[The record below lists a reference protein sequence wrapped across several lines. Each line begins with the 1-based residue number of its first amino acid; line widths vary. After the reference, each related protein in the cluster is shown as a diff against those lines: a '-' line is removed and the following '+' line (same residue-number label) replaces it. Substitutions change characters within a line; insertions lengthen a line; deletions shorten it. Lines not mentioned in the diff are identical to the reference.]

1 MELRGTEET
10 TEIVL
15 ERMENSLGS
24 LEQMSFDAINITDKL
39 VNGID
44 EIMQCTD
51 ELADCQDADRERILK
66 RIRELLEALLNTAF
80 SVNNV
85 SHELE
90 KETVYQRDTLENI
103 RQIVEFLYAMSD
115 V

>member
-24 LEQMSFDAINITDKL
+24 LEQMSFDAINITDTL

-51 ELADCQDADRERILK
+51 ELANCQDTERERMLE
-66 RIRELLEALLNTAF
+66 RIRKLLDALLATAF
-80 SVNNV
+80 SVN
-85 SHELE
+85 
-90 KETVYQRDTLENI
+90 KK
-103 RQIVEFLYAMSD
+103 
-115 V
+115 

>member
-15 ERMENSLGS
+15 ERMEKSLVS
-24 LEQMSFDAINITDKL
+24 LEQMSFDSINITDKL

-44 EIMQCTD
+44 EIMQCIG
-51 ELADCQDADRERILK
+51 ELADCPDNDRASILEI
-66 RIRELLEALLNTAF
+66 IRKLLDKLLDTAF
-80 SVNNV
+80 LVNNV

-90 KETVYQRDTLENI
+90 RETVYQRDTLENI
-103 RQIVEFLYAMSD
+103 KQIVEFLYAMSE

>member
-1 MELRGTEET
+1 LELRGTEET

-24 LEQMSFDAINITDKL
+24 LEQMSFDAINITDTL

-51 ELADCQDADRERILK
+51 ELANC
-66 RIRELLEALLNTAF
+66 
-80 SVNNV
+80 
-85 SHELE
+85 
-90 KETVYQRDTLENI
+90 
-103 RQIVEFLYAMSD
+103 
-115 V
+115 

>member
-1 MELRGTEET
+1 MELRKTEET

-24 LEQMSFDAINITDKL
+24 LEQMSLDSINITDKL

-44 EIMQCTD
+44 EIMQCV
-51 ELADCQDADRERILK
+51 EEMQDCSEQDRECILETIK
-66 RIRELLEALLNTAF
+66 NLLEKLLDNAF
-80 SVNNV
+80 LVNNV

-90 KETVYQRDTLENI
+90 KEKVYHRDTLDNI
-103 RQIVEFLYAMSD
+103 KQIVEFLYAMSD